1 MELPAFI
8 MDPIGDIFGS
18 IEGIAFGIMAI
29 IAIGGALGTVYS
41 KRVAHSM
48 LSLIMCFFAVAGVF
62 LLANAEMLA
71 AIQILVL
78 SGQRDAG
85 LCFRCDVV
93 PSPNHGGGFRM
104 RLVSTFARLGIV
116 GLLGLLLA
124 VLMDPANWDPVTG
137 PDSMTTLEFATA
149 VLDDWAFTL
158 VVLGALLAMAMAG
171 AAYLVRDERKTNLMW
186 ELHGGEEE

>member
-1 MELPAFI
+1 
-8 MDPIGDIFGS
+8 
-18 IEGIAFGIMAI
+18 
-29 IAIGGALGTVYS
+29 
-41 KRVAHSM
+41 
-48 LSLIMCFFAVAGVF
+48 
-62 LLANAEMLA
+62 
-71 AIQILVL
+71 
-78 SGQRDAG
+78 
-85 LCFRCDVV
+85 
-93 PSPNHGGGFRM
+93 M

-124 VLMDPANWDPVTG
+124 VLMDPANWNPVTG
-137 PDSMTTLEFATA
+137 SDSMTTLEFATS